1 MLVMTYTDARRNF
14 SNLLNRVKIDGVAI
28 IKRADGSRFRITV
41 EDQVQKSLSD
51 EIKPVLGKLNLSREE
66 IVDIVREGRERL

>member
-1 MLVMTYTDARRNF
+1 MLVITYTDARRNF
-14 SNLLNRVKIDGVAI
+14 SNLLNRVKVDGAAI

-41 EDQVQKSLSD
+41 EDQVQKSPFD
-51 EIKPVLGKLNLSREE
+51 GIKPVLGKLNLSREE